1 MRAIVSAFLTL
12 SLLACLAGCSGGDQP
27 DRSNA
32 GGGTRKKYRIAVIP
46 KGTTHEFWKSVH
58 AGAANAARELG
69 IVEVIWKGP
78 LQEDDR
84 DGQISVVQDFVT
96 RRVDGICLAPLD
108 SQALIKYVQE
118 AKQEGIPTVIFD
130 SGLDDESDIV
140 SYVATDNFKG
150 GALAARQLGKVLEGK
165 GGVILLRYNP
175 GSESTYQREEGF
187 LKALAEEFPAITV
200 ISSNEYAGTT
210 PEKALDK
217 AQQVLIKFR
226 DQVNGIFSVCEPNST
241 ALLKALEQEGL
252 AGKVKCI
259 GFDPSPELVQAIRD
273 GKMHGI
279 VLQDPVK
286 MGYDAVRTMVAHLE
300 KQPVDKR
307 ISTGEHIATPDNL
320 DEPEIQK
327 LLNPQQFGE

>member
-1 MRAIVSAFLTL
+1 MRFAVLAVSIL
-12 SLLACLAGCSGGDQP
+12 SLAVGLSGCGGGDQP
-27 DRSNA
+27 VKSGADS
-32 GGGTRKKYRIAVIP
+32 GKKKYRIAVIP

-69 IVEVIWKGP
+69 NVEVIWKGP
-78 LQEDDR
+78 LLEDDR

-96 RRVDGICLAPLD
+96 RKVDGICLAPLD
-108 SQALIKYVQE
+108 SQALVKYVQE

-130 SGLDDESDIV
+130 SALDDESDIV

-165 GGVILLRYNP
+165 GGVVLMRYNP
-175 GSESTYQREEGF
+175 GSESTHQREEGF
-187 LKALAEEFPAITV
+187 LATLKAEFPEVTV
-200 ISSNEYAGTT
+200 LSSNAYAGTT

-217 AQQVLIKFR
+217 SQQVLIKFR
-226 DQVNGIFSVCEPNST
+226 DHVQGIFAVCEPNST

-259 GFDPSPELVQAIRD
+259 GFDPSPELVQAMRD

-286 MGYDAVRTMVAHLE
+286 MGYDAVKTIVEHLE
-300 KQPVDKR
+300 KKPVEKR
-307 ISTGEHIATPDNL
+307 ISTGEHIATPENL
-320 DEPEIQK
+320 DEPQMQT